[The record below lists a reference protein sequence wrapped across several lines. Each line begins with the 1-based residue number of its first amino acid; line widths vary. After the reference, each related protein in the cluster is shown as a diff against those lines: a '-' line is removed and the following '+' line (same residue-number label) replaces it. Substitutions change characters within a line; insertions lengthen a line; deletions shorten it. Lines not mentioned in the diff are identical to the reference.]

1 MVIGFYIKHET
12 MNNKIKLNYLIYF
25 LIRNNTGSFTIML
38 DEVEEFHISKMVVDI
53 ISIIFIS

>member
-1 MVIGFYIKHET
+1 